1 MSQDSVEV
9 TVERHGSVALADAD
23 LLYEQRLK
31 LWHSDLWDTYNDIHT
46 NWFRTGVCNLNIVD
60 IESTSSANIM

>member
-9 TVERHGSVALADAD
+9 AVERHGSVALADAD

-31 LWHSDLWDTYNDIHT
+31 LWHSDLWDAYTYTH
-46 NWFRTGVCNLNIVD
+46 WFRTGLCNLNIVD
-60 IESTSSANIM
+60 IEC